1 MKINI
6 KNAAIVLAIIV
17 AFVITALAI
26 NVGTKNHAITLEE
39 SAKNAHAGIE
49 AQEKRR
55 VDLVYN
61 LVDSVKSYADYEHK
75 TQLDVIAARTADGT
89 IDADGGAAVNINAL
103 AEAYPDL
110 KASTQY
116 QQLMTELAVTENLV
130 FNYRQIYN
138 DAVREYNS
146 YVRKWPAS
154 IIIGSKGVVDFKYLE
169 FDAPSDAPANLFEGE

>member
-6 KNAAIVLAIIV
+6 KTTIIIFAVVV
-17 AFVITALAI
+17 AFVITIFSI
-26 NVGTKNHAITLEE
+26 NVGTKNHAIALEE
-39 SAKNAHAGIE
+39 IAKNAEANVE

-61 LVDSVKSYADYEHK
+61 LVDSVKSYADYEHS
-75 TQLDVIAARTADGT
+75 TQMDVIAARTADGT
-89 IDADGGAAVNINAL
+89 IDADGGAAVNIKAL

-116 QQLMTELAVTENLV
+116 IQLMTELAVTENQV
-130 FNYRQIYN
+130 FNYRSIYN

-154 IIIGSKGVVDFKYLE
+154 MIIGAKDVVNFKYLE
-169 FDAPSDAPANLFEGE
+169 FDAPSDAPVNLFEGE